1 MFKSNKQRILTYIV
15 FSIYLFLLTWLV
27 LFKLSVNIDQIIQ
40 MNFRSINLI
49 PFYESTIVN
58 GKVLVSEIIFNI
70 LVFVPLGVY
79 ICILKPNQF
88 ILYKIMSIFM
98 VSFVYEFTQF
108 VIAIGASDIT
118 DLIGNTLGGVLGIG
132 LFYIIQKLF
141 KQKSISVVNGIGFV
155 IEVIAF
161 CLIIFLAIVNR

>member
-1 MFKSNKQRILTYIV
+1 
-15 FSIYLFLLTWLV
+15 
-27 LFKLSVNIDQIIQ
+27 
-40 MNFRSINLI
+40 
-49 PFYESTIVN
+49 
-58 GKVLVSEIIFNI
+58 
-70 LVFVPLGVY
+70 
-79 ICILKPNQF
+79 
-88 ILYKIMSIFM
+88 MSIFM